1 MGNMQQTGWSS
12 QTWRASQVALVV
24 KNPPAKAGGVRR
36 RFSPWARRISWKRA
50 WQCTSAFLPGESH
63 GQGSLAGYSPWGHRE
78 SDMTEE
84 TQHRPYIEQR
94 GYTQKPTYY
103 VIHHMKFRNRQNH
116 LWCWSQ
122 SSGYLRGKGWTCLG
136 RAWRKHLGYE
146 NVLNLLWVVVT

>member
-84 TQHRPYIEQR
+84 TQHRPYIEQEA
-94 GYTQKPTYY
+94 THKSLHTTWF
-103 VIHHMKFRNRQNH
+103 II
-116 LWCWSQ
+116 WS
-122 SSGYLRGKGWTCLG
+122 SETGKTIYGVEV
-136 RAWRKHLGYE
+136 R
-146 NVLNLLWVVVT
+146 VVVISGVRVGPAWEEHEGNIWGMKMF